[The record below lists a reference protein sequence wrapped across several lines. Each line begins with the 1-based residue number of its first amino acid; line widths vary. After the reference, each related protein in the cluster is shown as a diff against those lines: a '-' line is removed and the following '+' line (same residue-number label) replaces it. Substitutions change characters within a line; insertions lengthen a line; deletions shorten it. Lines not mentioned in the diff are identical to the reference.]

1 MSATMSVVI
10 PCLNPSPDELARAVA
25 SARQTPGVAETIV
38 VDDGSEPPVS
48 RDAADVVVRLQA
60 NAGPSAAR
68 NAGVAHARR
77 EFVLFLD
84 CDDELLADGVTALR
98 DLMGKLGAIA
108 GVAGR
113 QIDEHG
119 RLSLKPPPETWSGRA
134 LAAPGEVFRPI
145 ELFSASGLL
154 VARRAFEQGARFDHD
169 LFIGEDRDFIRRLAD
184 LGPIAVSSSPIVRMH
199 RDGASLT
206 SSAHLS
212 RRVRDHL
219 VLLDRW
225 CDAGSE
231 ANFREATRW
240 LINACSKASV
250 PDETW
255 RSLLAAARSRGWG
268 VALKPRVRRTFRG
281 RGSQRARA

>member
-1 MSATMSVVI
+1 MDVVI
-10 PCLNPSPDELARAVA
+10 PCLNPSHDELARAVA
-25 SARQTPGVAETIV
+25 SARRTPGVAQTIV

-48 RDAADVVVRLQA
+48 RDAADVVVRLEA

-77 EFVLFLD
+77 DYVLFLD
-84 CDDELLADGVTALR
+84 CDDELLPDGATALR
-98 DLMGKLGAIA
+98 DLIGKLGAIA

-113 QIDEHG
+113 QIDERG
-119 RLSLKPPPETWSGRA
+119 RLSLKPPPESWSGRP
-134 LAAPGEVFRPI
+134 LASPGEVFRPI

-154 VARRAFEQGARFDHD
+154 VARRAFEQGARFDPD
-169 LFIGEDRDFIRRLAD
+169 LIIGEDRDFIRRLAD
-184 LGPIAVSSSPIVRMH
+184 LGPIAVSSRPIVRMH
-199 RDGASLT
+199 RDGTTMT
-206 SSAHLS
+206 SAAHLA

-231 ANFREATRW
+231 ANFRQATRW
-240 LINACSKASV
+240 LINASSKASV

-255 RSLLAAARSRGWG
+255 EALLAEARSRGWAVG
-268 VALKPRVRRTFRG
+268 FKPRIRRALRG
-281 RGSQRARA
+281 RGARRARA

>member
-1 MSATMSVVI
+1 MSVVI
-10 PCLNPSPDELARAVA
+10 PCLNPSPDELTRAVA
-25 SARQTPGVAETIV
+25 SARRTPGVAETIV

-48 RDAADVVVRLQA
+48 HDAADVLVRLEA

-113 QIDEHG
+113 QIDERG

-145 ELFSASGLL
+145 EMFSASGLL

-169 LFIGEDRDFIRRLAD
+169 LFIGEDRDFIRRIAD

-250 PDETW
+250 ADETW
-255 RSLLAAARSRGWG
+255 RTLLAAARSRGWG
-268 VALKPRVRRTFRG
+268 VAFKPRVRRTLRG
-281 RGSQRARA
+281 RGALRIRA

>member
-1 MSATMSVVI
+1 MNTTMSVVI
-10 PCLNPSPDELARAVA
+10 PCLNPTPDELTRAVA
-25 SARQTPGVAETIV
+25 SARRTPDVAETIV

-48 RDAADVVVRLQA
+48 RYAADVVVRLQE

-98 DLMGKLGAIA
+98 DLMGNLGAIA

-113 QIDEHG
+113 QIDERG
-119 RLSLKPPPETWSGRA
+119 RLSLKLPPEVWSGRC

-154 VARRAFEQGARFDHD
+154 VARRAFEHGARFDHD

-231 ANFREATRW
+231 ANFRQATRW
-240 LINACSKASV
+240 LINACSKSSV

-255 RSLLAAARSRGWG
+255 GALLAAARTRGWG
-268 VALKPRVRRTFRG
+268 VAFKPRVRRRLRG
-281 RGSQRARA
+281 RGARRLSA